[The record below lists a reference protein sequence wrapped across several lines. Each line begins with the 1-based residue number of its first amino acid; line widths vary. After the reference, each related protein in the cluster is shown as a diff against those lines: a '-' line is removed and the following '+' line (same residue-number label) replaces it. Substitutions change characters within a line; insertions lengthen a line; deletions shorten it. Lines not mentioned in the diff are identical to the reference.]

1 MNFPWQFSWITKS
14 LSSLWVQIF
23 DFFSLIIS
31 QNIFQFKISQQKFCF
46 MVKMVTINRLLCEV
60 TLKTKWIIRM
70 NQDNQISSLSC
81 ILKFVKKKGH
91 EKIGTAILLLPQNV
105 VNYTFKSLFNNVCIG
120 HRKPWE
126 SRSLRIS
133 FSRPGKSRNLIILLV
148 LKSHRKISFCLV
160 D

>member
-23 DFFSLIIS
+23 DFFPMIIS

-60 TLKTKWIIRM
+60 ALKTKWIIRM

-81 ILKFVKKKGH
+81 ILKFVKKKV
-91 EKIGTAILLLPQNV
+91 TAMKRLELWYYCYLKMLWTILLNHYSTMFVLVIEN
-105 VNYTFKSLFNNVCIG
+105 L
-120 HRKPWE
+120 E
-126 SRSLRIS
+126 SHE
-133 FSRPGKSRNLIILLV
+133 V
-148 LKSHRKISFCLV
+148 
-160 D
+160 